1 MRGIGCCSCSTKLAR
16 HNDAYWD
23 SAEQLA
29 GMLSIDR
36 STWLRVYAARWADF
50 KEVLFGFFYLV
61 SDFTHGLHLSSIDEP
76 VISY

>member
-1 MRGIGCCSCSTKLAR
+1 
-16 HNDAYWD
+16 
-23 SAEQLA
+23 
-29 GMLSIDR
+29 MLSIDR
-36 STWLRVYAARWADF
+36 STWLRVYAAHWADF